1 MPNHADVR
9 DALEIR
15 SRNELLELIDLFGKG
30 HRPRAEEQGVAGIR
44 QMLLAFWDTPR
55 ASKVVKRQMADK
67 LQLD

>member
-30 HRPRAEEQGVAGIR
+30 HRPRAEKQTDAGIR
-44 QMLLAFWDTPR
+44 EMLLGFWDTLG
-55 ASKVVKRQMADK
+55 ASEVVKHRMTDK